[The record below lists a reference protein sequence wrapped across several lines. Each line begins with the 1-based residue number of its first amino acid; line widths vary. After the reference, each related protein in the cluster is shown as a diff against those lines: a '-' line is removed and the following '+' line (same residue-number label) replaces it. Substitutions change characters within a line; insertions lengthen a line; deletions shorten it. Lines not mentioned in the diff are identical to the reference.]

1 MELFAGTIETLR
13 IFVEASACRRSW
25 PSDDMVQWPGGL
37 GRNVV
42 LKEDMDLELGSPET
56 ESVSCLLWT
65 EDTSCIDPG
74 RITMIGPD
82 FTESRGRSLPF
93 GKVVLLAVEGFSEDN
108 AYERHRDLDLLRYDL
123 DLKGFM
129 IRAASQY
136 MREWCRIS
144 RDALAQGLSAH
155 VLGSSIVRLYR
166 KIPYVKDVEIIFF
179 TSSVHDVRRLREITA
194 PSGLIVAAMNKM
206 ASEMDFECSSCDYRA
221 VCDEAE
227 GLKGMRASL
236 MERSRRSVHG

>member
-1 MELFAGTIETLR
+1 MELFAGTIDALR
-13 IFVEASACRRSW
+13 ILVEAAACRRSW
-25 PSDDMVQWPGGL
+25 PADEKVQWPCGG
-37 GRNVV
+37 GRNIVF
-42 LKEDMDLELGSPET
+42 KEDMALELGSPET

-65 EDTSCIDPG
+65 EDISCIDPG
-74 RITMIGPD
+74 TVTMIGPD
-82 FTESRGRSLPF
+82 FTESHGRSLPF

-129 IRAASQY
+129 IRAVSQH

-155 VLGSSIVRLYR
+155 VLGSSIIRLYR
-166 KIPYVKDVEIIFF
+166 KTPYVKGVEIIFF
-179 TSSVHDVRRLREITA
+179 TSSVHDVRRLGEITA

-221 VCDEAE
+221 VCGEAE
-227 GLKGMRASL
+227 GLKGMRDRL
-236 MERSRRSVHG
+236 MDRSRRSVHG